1 MANALKT
8 KSSWR
13 FGLLILV
20 GVLAANGM
28 AGLAK
33 PKMPNTGVF
42 LSEVERICNLRR
54 DDLAVAGGGYEG
66 GWFGFGNSAYMDFWV
81 TTDSDRLIHVE
92 LTRPFN
98 VLDWR
103 LTRFTDGS

>member
-1 MANALKT
+1 MIMANALKT

-13 FGLLILV
+13 FGLVILV
-20 GVLAANGM
+20 GVFAVNGM
-28 AGLAK
+28 VGLAK
-33 PKMPNTGVF
+33 SKMPNTGVF
-42 LSEVERICNLRR
+42 LAEVERCSNLHR

-66 GWFGFGNSAYMDFWV
+66 GWFGRSAHMDFWV

-98 VLDWR
+98 LFDWR
-103 LTRFTDGS
+103 LTKFTDGS